1 MPAIT
6 VRNISPEAHQAL
18 KQRAKLRGASA
29 EAEVRALIEEAA
41 FPKGEGFGTK
51 LHNIFR
57 KSGVTLPDIKRDQ
70 SPSEPAIFE

>member
-1 MPAIT
+1 
-6 VRNISPEAHQAL
+6 
-18 KQRAKLRGASA
+18 LRGTRA

>member
-41 FPKGEGFGTK
+41 FPKGEGFGT
-51 LHNIFR
+51 
-57 KSGVTLPDIKRDQ
+57 
-70 SPSEPAIFE
+70 